1 MFARRSFANLPS
13 SPSSSQGSIGQSST
27 ATAWLTRLTNPYVGA
42 GVAAAVMAT
51 AAGVLVLFAGDPH
64 AGAPSVRVALAS
76 PSQKDLGALK
86 PAPSPPVLLADL
98 QPGQEALVPDASAQA
113 QITLPQ
119 GASVSGGATSALAS
133 DGSASGGTD
142 AAAPRPQSPPLPVAP
157 ISGLSAPGPSGLLP
171 VIARDGR
178 TPAQAYARPFHDN
191 GKPRVALVIGGLGLN
206 SAATKSA
213 IERLPPEVTLSFVPY
228 ADNLQ
233 GWIDLA
239 RANGHE
245 VLIEAPMEPIDY
257 PNNDPGPQTLMA
269 SAPTAETV
277 KKLDWLLAR
286 ASGYFGLINYLGGR
300 FIASEPAMATFTGQ
314 LKARGLAF
322 VDDGSANGRGAGV
335 PRASA
340 NAVVDEQLSAEAID
354 HALLGL
360 EAAALQHGSALGSG
374 FAYPVT
380 VEQVTRW
387 AQGLAARGYQLAPA
401 SAVTVRR

>member
-1 MFARRSFANLPS
+1 MFARRSFASLPS
-13 SPSSSQGSIGQSST
+13 SPSPSRT
-27 ATAWLTRLTNPYVGA
+27 VNVAADAPAWLQRLTNPYVGA
-42 GVAAAVMAT
+42 GAAAGLMAC
-51 AAGVLVLFAGDPH
+51 AAGALILFAGDPK

-76 PSQKDLGALK
+76 PSARDLNALHPLA
-86 PAPSPPVLLADL
+86 PAPVMLDAL
-98 QPGQEALVPDASAQA
+98 QPGQEVALAPDAGAQA

-119 GASVSGGATSALAS
+119 GASVGGVASSALTPDAPAT
-133 DGSASGGTD
+133 DGP
-142 AAAPRPQSPPLPVAP
+142 APRPQSPPLPVAP
-157 ISGLSAPGPSGLLP
+157 ISGLSAPGPAGLLP
-171 VIARDGR
+171 VIAKDGR
-178 TPAQAYARPFHDN
+178 TPAQAYARPFTGN

-206 SAATKSA
+206 STATKTA

-245 VLIEAPMEPIDY
+245 VLLEAPMEPTDY
-257 PNNDPGPQTLMA
+257 PNNDPGPQTLMS
-269 SAPTAETV
+269 SAPPAELV

-286 ASGYFGLINYLGGR
+286 ASGYFGLTNYLGGK
-300 FIASEPAMATFTGQ
+300 FISSDAAMGTFTGQ

-322 VDDGSANGRGAGV
+322 VDDGSAAGKGAGV

-340 NAVVDEQLSAEAID
+340 SAVVDEQLSADAID

-360 EAAALQHGSALGSG
+360 EAAALQHGSALGAG

-387 AQGLAARGYQLAPA
+387 AQGLAGRGYQLAPA
-401 SAVTVRR
+401 SAVLKR

>member
-1 MFARRSFANLPS
+1 MFARRSFAPAT
-13 SPSSSQGSIGQSST
+13 SPAPPAAQAAAGP
-27 ATAWLTRLTNPYVGA
+27 AWLARLTNPYVGA
-42 GVAAAVMAT
+42 GLAAALMAG
-51 AAGVLVLFAGDPH
+51 AAGALILFAGDPH

-76 PSQKDLGALK
+76 PSAKDLGALR
-86 PAPSPPVLLADL
+86 PAQAAPVLLDTL
-98 QPGQEALVPDASAQA
+98 QPGQEALVPDAQA

-119 GASVSGGATSALAS
+119 GASVSGAPSVIAADGPAAS
-133 DGSASGGTD
+133 SD

-157 ISGLSAPGPSGLLP
+157 LPGLSQPGPAGLLP
-171 VIARDGR
+171 VIGKDGR
-178 TPAQAYARPFHDN
+178 TPAQAYARPFRDN
-191 GKPRVALVIGGLGLN
+191 GKPKVALVVGGLGLN

-213 IERLPPEVTLSFVPY
+213 IERLPPDVTLSFVPY

-245 VLIEAPMEPIDY
+245 VLLEIPMEPTDY
-257 PNNDPGPQTLMA
+257 PNNDPGPQTLLA
-269 SAPTAETV
+269 SAQPAETV
-277 KKLDWLLAR
+277 KRLNWLLAR
-286 ASGYFGLINYLGGR
+286 ASGYFGVSNYLGGR
-300 FIASEPAMATFTGQ
+300 FLSSDSAMATFAGQ

-322 VDDGSANGRGAGV
+322 VDDGSAGGRGAGP

-340 NAVVDEQLSAEAID
+340 SAVVDEQLSPDAID

-360 EAAALQHGSALGSG
+360 EASALQHGSAVGSA

-387 AQGLAARGYQLAPA
+387 ASGLAGRGYQLAPV
-401 SAVTVRR
+401 SAVTRRAG

>member
-1 MFARRSFANLPS
+1 MFARRSFASLPS
-13 SPSSSQGSIGQSST
+13 PPAAPIAPGGSPP
-27 ATAWLTRLTNPYVGA
+27 AWLARLTNPYVGA
-42 GVAAAVMAT
+42 GAAAVLMAG
-51 AAGVLVLFAGDPH
+51 AAGALILFAGDPH

-76 PSQKDLGALK
+76 PSAKDLDALH
-86 PAPSPPVLLADL
+86 PLTPPPVMLDNL
-98 QPGQEALVPDASAQA
+98 QPGQEVALTSDSSAQA

-119 GASVSGGATSALAS
+119 GASVSGGAPSSALTA
-133 DGSASGGTD
+133 D
-142 AAAPRPQSPPLPVAP
+142 APSPAADATPPRPQSPPLPVAP
-157 ISGLSAPGPSGLLP
+157 ISGLSAQTPAGLLP
-171 VIARDGR
+171 VIAKDGR
-178 TPAQAYARPFHDN
+178 TPWQAYARPFHDT

-206 SAATKSA
+206 SAATKTA

-245 VLIEAPMEPIDY
+245 VLLEAPMEPTDY
-257 PNNDPGPQTLMA
+257 PNNDPGPETLMA
-269 SAPTAETV
+269 SGSPAEMT
-277 KKLDWLLAR
+277 KRLDWLLAR
-286 ASGYFGLINYLGGR
+286 ASGYFGLTNYLGGKFMSTDAAMGG
-300 FIASEPAMATFTGQ
+300 FIGQ

-322 VDDGSANGRGAGV
+322 VDDGSANGKGAGV

-340 NAVVDEQLSAEAID
+340 VAVVDEQLSADSID

-360 EAAALQHGSALGSG
+360 EASALQHGSALGSG

-387 AQGLAARGYQLAPA
+387 AQGLAGRGYQLAPA
-401 SAVTVRR
+401 SAVLKR

>member
-1 MFARRSFANLPS
+1 MFARRSFANGPPAAS
-13 SPSSSQGSIGQSST
+13 SVQG
-27 ATAWLTRLTNPYVGA
+27 AAAPAWVVRLTNPYVGA
-42 GVAAAVMAT
+42 GAAAALMAG
-51 AAGVLVLFAGDPH
+51 AAGVLILFAGDPH
-64 AGAPSVRVALAS
+64 AGAPSVRVALAAPS
-76 PSQKDLGALK
+76 PKALGALH
-86 PAPSPPVLLADL
+86 PPPSAPVLLDTL
-98 QPGQEALVPDASAQA
+98 QPGQEALVPDAGAQA

-133 DGSASGGTD
+133 ADAATATTD
-142 AAAPRPQSPPLPVAP
+142 APPRPQGPPLPVAP
-157 ISGLSAPGPSGLLP
+157 ISGLSAPGPGGLLP
-171 VIARDGR
+171 VIAKDGR
-178 TPAQAYARPFHDN
+178 TPAQAYARPFHDT

-206 SAATKSA
+206 TAATKAA
-213 IERLPPEVTLSFVPY
+213 IEKLPPEVTLSFVPY

-245 VLIEAPMEPIDY
+245 VLLEAPMEPTDY

-269 SAPTAETV
+269 GAPAAETV
-277 KKLDWLLAR
+277 RRLDWLLAR
-286 ASGYFGLINYLGGR
+286 ASGYFGLTNYLGGR
-300 FIASEPAMATFTGQ
+300 FIGSDTAMATFTGQ

-322 VDDGSANGRGAGV
+322 VDDGSASGRGAGV

-340 NAVVDEQLSAEAID
+340 SAVVDEQLSADSID

-387 AQGLAARGYQLAPA
+387 AQGLAGRGYQLAPA
-401 SAVTVRR
+401 SAVMKR

>member
-1 MFARRSFANLPS
+1 MFARRSFAAIPS
-13 SPSSSQGSIGQSST
+13 QPADPGSPMP
-27 ATAWLTRLTNPYVGA
+27 AWLAQLTNPYVGA
-42 GVAAAVMAT
+42 GAAAGLMGI
-51 AAGVLVLFAGDPH
+51 AAGALVLFAGDPH
-64 AGAPSVRVALAS
+64 AGAPSVRLALAA
-76 PSQKDLGALK
+76 PTPKDLGALH
-86 PAPSPPVLLADL
+86 PAPSAPVLLDGL
-98 QPGQEALVPDASAQA
+98 QPGQEVMVPDTGQA

-119 GASVSGGATSALAS
+119 GGSVSGASSALS
-133 DGSASGGTD
+133 LVPSAAGVTLAD
-142 AAAPRPQSPPLPVAP
+142 AAPPRPQSPPLPIAP
-157 ISGLSAPGPSGLLP
+157 ITGLSAPGPTGPLP
-171 VIARDGR
+171 VIAHDGR
-178 TPAQAYARPFHDN
+178 TPAQAYARPFHDT
-191 GKPRVALVIGGLGLN
+191 GKPRIALVIGGLGLN

-245 VLIEAPMEPIDY
+245 VLLEVPMEPTDY

-269 SAPTAETV
+269 GAAPAETV
-277 KKLDWLLAR
+277 KRLDWLLSR
-286 ASGYFGLINYLGGR
+286 ASGYFGVANYLGGK
-300 FIASEPAMATFTGQ
+300 FVNSDSAMSAFTGQ

-322 VDDGSANGRGAGV
+322 VDDGSAAARGAGV

-340 NAVVDEQLSAEAID
+340 SAVIDEQLGADSID

-360 EAAALQHGSALGSG
+360 EASALQHGSAVGSG

-387 AQGLAARGYQLAPA
+387 AQGVAGRGYQLAPA
-401 SAVTVRR
+401 SALTRR

>member
-1 MFARRSFANLPS
+1 MFARRSFANGLPAVS
-13 SPSSSQGSIGQSST
+13 SAQGPT
-27 ATAWLTRLTNPYVGA
+27 APAWVTQLTNPYVGA
-42 GVAAAVMAT
+42 GAAAAMMAL
-51 AAGVLVLFAGDPH
+51 AAGVLIAFAGDPH

-76 PSQKDLGALK
+76 PNPKDLGALH
-86 PAPSPPVLLADL
+86 PAPSTPVLLDTL
-98 QPGQEALVPDASAQA
+98 QPGQEALVPDAGAQA

-119 GASVSGGATSALAS
+119 GASVSGAATSALAPS
-133 DGSASGGTD
+133 DPAAPTAD
-142 AAAPRPQSPPLPVAP
+142 AAPRPQSPPLPVAP
-157 ISGLSAPGPSGLLP
+157 ISGLSAPGPGGLLP

-178 TPAQAYARPFHDN
+178 TPAQAYARPFHDA
-191 GKPRVALVIGGLGLN
+191 GRPRVALVIGGLGLN
-206 SAATKSA
+206 TAATKAA
-213 IERLPPEVTLSFVPY
+213 IEKLPPEVTLSFVPY

-245 VLIEAPMEPIDY
+245 VLLEAPMEPTDY

-269 SAPTAETV
+269 GAPAGETV
-277 KKLDWLLAR
+277 RRLDWLLAR
-286 ASGYFGLINYLGGR
+286 ASGYFGLTNYLGGR
-300 FIASEPAMATFTGQ
+300 FIGSDTAMATFTGQ

-322 VDDGSANGRGAGV
+322 VDDGSASGRGAGV

-340 NAVVDEQLSAEAID
+340 IAVVDEQLSAESID

-387 AQGLAARGYQLAPA
+387 AQGLTGRGYQLAPA
-401 SAVTVRR
+401 SAVMKR